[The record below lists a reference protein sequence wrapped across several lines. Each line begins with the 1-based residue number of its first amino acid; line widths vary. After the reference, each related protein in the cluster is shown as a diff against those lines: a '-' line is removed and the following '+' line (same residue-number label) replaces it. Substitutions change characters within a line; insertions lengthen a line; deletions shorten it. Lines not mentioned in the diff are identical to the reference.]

1 MMLQVTSLT
10 SAWGRNIKFISSQTY
25 IQESFYIVNLLDTTD
40 APVQTDAVQENP
52 PNFQF
57 FSAHNDV
64 EDEYLLSSNT
74 LDNQILFRCCLR
86 SWIVRV
92 YS

>member
-52 PNFQF
+52 PM
-57 FSAHNDV
+57 
-64 EDEYLLSSNT
+64 
-74 LDNQILFRCCLR
+74 
-86 SWIVRV
+86 
-92 YS
+92 

>member
-64 EDEYLLSSNT
+64 EDGCLLSSKI
-74 LDNQILFRCCLR
+74 LDNQNPILRFLR